1 MRKIPRSTK
10 LVAYV
15 RKRSRLLGGLLAWI
29 LKRRAKTRA
38 DKKAFKRI
46 RLKEGQTLTLRVNR
60 SEDWEVK

>member
-10 LVAYV
+10 LVTYV

-29 LKRRAKTRA
+29 LKRRAKTRS
-38 DKKAFKRI
+38 DKKAVKRI

>member
-1 MRKIPRSTK
+1 
-10 LVAYV
+10 
-15 RKRSRLLGGLLAWI
+15 LLAWI

-38 DKKAFKRI
+38 DKKAVKRI

>member
-10 LVAYV
+10 LVTYV

-29 LKRRAKTRA
+29 LKRRAKTLS
-38 DKKAFKRI
+38 DKKAVKRI

>member
-10 LVAYV
+10 LVTYV

-29 LKRRAKTRA
+29 LKRRAKIRS
-38 DKKAFKRI
+38 DKKAVKRI

>member
-10 LVAYV
+10 LVTYV
-15 RKRSRLLGGLLAWI
+15 RKRSHLLGGLLAWI
-29 LKRRAKTRA
+29 LKRRAKTRS
-38 DKKAFKRI
+38 DKKAVKRI

>member
-10 LVAYV
+10 LVTYV

-29 LKRRAKTRA
+29 LKRRAKTRSA
-38 DKKAFKRI
+38 KKAVKRI

>member
-10 LVAYV
+10 LVTYV

-29 LKRRAKTRA
+29 LKRQAKTRA
-38 DKKAFKRI
+38 DKKAVKRI

>member
-10 LVAYV
+10 LVTYV

-38 DKKAFKRI
+38 DKKAVKHI

>member
-10 LVAYV
+10 LVTYV

-29 LKRRAKTRA
+29 LKRRAKTLA
-38 DKKAFKRI
+38 DKKAVKRI

>member
-10 LVAYV
+10 LVTYV

-38 DKKAFKRI
+38 DKKAVKRI

>member
-10 LVAYV
+10 LVTYV

-29 LKRRAKTRA
+29 IKRRAKIRS
-38 DKKAFKRI
+38 DKKAVKRI

>member
-10 LVAYV
+10 LVTYV
-15 RKRSRLLGGLLAWI
+15 RKRSRVLGGLLAWT
-29 LKRRAKTRA
+29 LKRRAKTRS
-38 DKKAFKRI
+38 DKKAVKRI

>member
-10 LVAYV
+10 LVTYV

-29 LKRRAKTRA
+29 LKRRAKTRSG
-38 DKKAFKRI
+38 KKAVKRI
-46 RLKEGQTLTLRVNR
+46 RLKEGQTLALRVNR

>member
-10 LVAYV
+10 LVTYV

-29 LKRRAKTRA
+29 LKRRAKTRSG
-38 DKKAFKRI
+38 KKAVKRI

>member
-10 LVAYV
+10 LVTYV

-38 DKKAFKRI
+38 DKKAVKRI
-46 RLKEGQTLTLRVNR
+46 RLKDGQTLTLRVNR

>member
-10 LVAYV
+10 LVTYV

-29 LKRRAKTRA
+29 LKRRAKTCA
-38 DKKAFKRI
+38 DKKAVKRI

>member
-10 LVAYV
+10 IVTYV

-29 LKRRAKTRA
+29 LKRRAKTRSV
-38 DKKAFKRI
+38 KKAVKRI

>member
-10 LVAYV
+10 LVTYV

-29 LKRRAKTRA
+29 LKRRAKSHS
-38 DKKAFKRI
+38 DKKAVKRI
-46 RLKEGQTLTLRVNR
+46 RLKEGQTLNLRVNR

>member
-10 LVAYV
+10 LVTYV

-38 DKKAFKRI
+38 DTKAVKRI